1 MSDHLL
7 QLTMISRG
15 AKVALGGALC
25 FASAVILLVHQ
36 MQTTDRVRLREGVR
50 RDLERQ
56 ARKKRNIEELQQQI
70 ELTRKLQQQRD
81 NNTSEGNQSG
91 TS

>member
-1 MSDHLL
+1 
-7 QLTMISRG
+7 MISQG

-36 MQTTDRVRLREGVR
+36 MQSTDRKRLREGVL

-56 ARKKRNIEELQQQI
+56 ERKRRNIEELQQQI
-70 ELTRKLQQQRD
+70 ELTKKLQEQRD
-81 NNTSEGNQSG
+81 SKNDAS
-91 TS
+91 